1 MSRAIPVAWLLVACL
16 NVAVAAAEPVV
27 PARLVPLFD
36 ASHDEVVRQTVV
48 PSPEQKVGE
57 VRLVRRGGYDVV
69 QTLLYTKVLS
79 RVVAEIRKKEL
90 AAWPDGPGHEDARRY
105 AEALEAVRR
114 TIWDRMPRDTKTADR
129 RQKLWIEFVL
139 GERAAAVA
147 IGAFEMDDGIDET
160 GGGVRVRTREPL
172 VVLEPS
178 RAYIHRNMR
187 LIAADSF
194 HVEEAALGAVLGS
207 LRLLQPPADEKGL

>member
-1 MSRAIPVAWLLVACL
+1 MRRAIGVAWLLVACL
-16 NVAVAAAEPVV
+16 DVALASAESVV
-27 PARLVPLFD
+27 PARLAPLFD

-57 VRLVRRGGYDVV
+57 VRLVRRGSYDVV

-90 AAWPDGPGHEDARRY
+90 AGWPDGPGHDESLRY
-105 AEALEAVRR
+105 VEALESVRR
-114 TIWDRMPRDTKTADR
+114 TIWNRMPRDSKTADR

-139 GERAAAVA
+139 GERTAAVA
-147 IGAFEMDDGIDET
+147 IGAFEMEDGIDDA

-178 RAYIHRNMR
+178 RAYVHRNMR

-207 LRLLQPPADEKGL
+207 LRLLQDPANAGVQ

>member
-1 MSRAIPVAWLLVACL
+1 MIRALGIAWLLVACL
-16 NVAVAAAEPVV
+16 DVALASAEPVV
-27 PARLVPLFD
+27 PAHLAPLFD
-36 ASHDEVVRQTVV
+36 ASHDEVVRQTFV
-48 PSPEQKVGE
+48 PSPEEKVGE
-57 VRLVRRGGYDVV
+57 VRLLRRGDYDVV

-90 AAWPDGPGHEDARRY
+90 AGWPDGPGHDDSRRY
-105 AEALEAVRR
+105 VEALEGVHR
-114 TIWDRMPRDTKTADR
+114 TIWNRMPRDTKTADR

-147 IGAFEMDDGIDET
+147 LGAFEMDDGIDAAD
-160 GGGVRVRTREPL
+160 GGVRVRTREPL

-178 RAYIHRNMR
+178 RAYVHRNMR

-207 LRLLQPPADEKGL
+207 LRLLQAPADEKGL

>member
-1 MSRAIPVAWLLVACL
+1 MSRAIGVAWLLVACL
-16 NVAVAAAEPVV
+16 NVALAAAEPVV
-27 PARLVPLFD
+27 PARLAPLFD
-36 ASHDEVVRQTVV
+36 ASHDEVVRQVFV
-48 PSPEQKVGE
+48 PSPEEKVGE
-57 VRLVRRGGYDVV
+57 VRLVRRGDYDVV

-90 AAWPDGPGHEDARRY
+90 AGWPDGPGHDDSLRY
-105 AEALEAVRR
+105 VEALEGVRR
-114 TIWDRMPRDTKTADR
+114 TIWNRMPRDKQIADR

-147 IGAFEMDDGIDET
+147 LGAFEMDDGIDAAD
-160 GGGVRVRTREPL
+160 GGVRVRTREPL

-178 RAYIHRNMR
+178 RAYVHRNMR

-194 HVEEAALGAVLGS
+194 HVEEAALGAVLES
-207 LRLLQPPADEKGL
+207 LRLLQAPADEKGL

>member
-1 MSRAIPVAWLLVACL
+1 MRRAIGVAWLLVACL
-16 NVAVAAAEPVV
+16 DVALASAEPVV
-27 PARLVPLFD
+27 PAHLAPLFD
-36 ASHDEVVRQTVV
+36 ASHDEVVRQAFV
-48 PSPEQKVGE
+48 PSPEEKVGE
-57 VRLVRRGGYDVV
+57 VRLVRRGDYDVV

-90 AAWPDGPGHEDARRY
+90 AGWPDGPGHDDSLRY
-105 AEALEAVRR
+105 VEALEGVRR
-114 TIWDRMPRDTKTADR
+114 TIWNRMPRDKQTADR

-147 IGAFEMDDGIDET
+147 LGAFEMDDGIDAAD
-160 GGGVRVRTREPL
+160 GGVRVRTREPL

-178 RAYIHRNMR
+178 RAYVHRNMR

-194 HVEEAALGAVLGS
+194 HVEEAALGEVLGS
-207 LRLLQPPADEKGL
+207 LRLLQAPAEKEGL

>member
-1 MSRAIPVAWLLVACL
+1 MRRAIGVAWLLVACL
-16 NVAVAAAEPVV
+16 NVALAAAEPVV
-27 PARLVPLFD
+27 PARLAPLFD
-36 ASHDEVVRQTVV
+36 ASHDEIVRQTAV

-57 VRLVRRGGYDVV
+57 VRLVRRGDYDVV

-90 AAWPDGPGHEDARRY
+90 AGWPDGPGHDDSLRY
-105 AEALEAVRR
+105 VEALEGVRR
-114 TIWDRMPRDTKTADR
+114 TIWNRMPRDKQIADR

-147 IGAFEMDDGIDET
+147 LGAFEMDDGIDAAD
-160 GGGVRVRTREPL
+160 GGVRVRTREPL

-178 RAYIHRNMR
+178 RAYVHRNMR

-194 HVEEAALGAVLGS
+194 HVEEAALGEVLGS
-207 LRLLQPPADEKGL
+207 LRLLQDPAEKEGP

>member
-1 MSRAIPVAWLLVACL
+1 MRRAIGVAWLLVACL
-16 NVAVAAAEPVV
+16 DVALASAEPVV
-27 PARLVPLFD
+27 PARLAPLFD
-36 ASHDEVVRQTVV
+36 ATRDEVVRQTFV
-48 PSPEQKVGE
+48 PSPEEKVGE
-57 VRLVRRGGYDVV
+57 VRLLRRGGYDVV

-90 AAWPDGPGHEDARRY
+90 AGWPDGPGRDDSLRYVDA
-105 AEALEAVRR
+105 LDAVRR
-114 TIWDRMPRDTKTADR
+114 TIWNRMPRDTRTADR

-147 IGAFEMDDGIDET
+147 IGAFEMEAGIDDAD
-160 GGGVRVRTREPL
+160 GGVRVRTREPL

-178 RAYIHRNMR
+178 RAYVRRNMR

-194 HVEEAALGAVLGS
+194 HVEEAALGGVLGS
-207 LRLLQPPADEKGL
+207 LRLLQDPAEKGVR